1 MNEIGYRGIPIYIF
15 ASSGDQALQL
25 SARLHGRQARL
36 GMVTDSA
43 VLADLPVT
51 VVDVT
56 KVKGDD
62 AYGHNIV
69 QTSPVMSA
77 LFNGLEDLGPQTISD
92 AVADPSLVEASV
104 DAVGQATTIALR
116 PLESP

>member
-1 MNEIGYRGIPIYIF
+1 MITNST
-15 ASSGDQALQL
+15 A
-25 SARLHGRQARL
+25 
-36 GMVTDSA
+36 
-43 VLADLPVT
+43 LADLPVT

-62 AYGHNIV
+62 AHGHNTV

-77 LFNGLEDLGPQTISD
+77 LFNGLEEVGPTTISD

-116 PLESP
+116 PRELR